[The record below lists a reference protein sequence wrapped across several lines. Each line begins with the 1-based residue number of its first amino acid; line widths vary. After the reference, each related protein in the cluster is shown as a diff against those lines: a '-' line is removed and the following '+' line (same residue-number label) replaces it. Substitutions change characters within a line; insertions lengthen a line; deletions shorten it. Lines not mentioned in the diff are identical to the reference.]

1 MSILIHRFLWCYDGF
16 WWSKK
21 CTICDLF
28 SKSHHND
35 GTKISEKPKFL
46 IKFSKK
52 TQKYNTMKPLKNQ
65 NLTQNPPTC
74 QNHPKMMAKNLQ
86 VSIKYSKSTY
96 KGGNK
101 SAKFV
106 ILSQKSKTQNVGS
119 NWGKNLRKSNILG

>member
-1 MSILIHRFLWCYDGF
+1 
-16 WWSKK
+16 
-21 CTICDLF
+21 
-28 SKSHHND
+28 
-35 GTKISEKPKFL
+35 
-46 IKFSKK
+46 
-52 TQKYNTMKPLKNQ
+52 MKPLKNQ

-106 ILSQKSKTQNVGS
+106 ILSQKSKTRNVGS
-119 NWGKNLRKSNILG
+119 NWGKNLKKSNILG